1 MIESIQATYGIF
13 FKFFFLAFSAL
24 LPVVNPIGSAVIFLE
39 FAAGTDQKTRKIVAG
54 KIAVNSIFYLIII
67 QFAGTHVLSF
77 FGITLP
83 IVQVAGGFVLA
94 MMGWEFLNRA
104 KTGDDTTSANCETSA
119 QLLSK
124 VFYPLTFPITVGPGC
139 MVIMLT
145 LSAHDE
151 FPVLL
156 QTVAAESGMVAGV
169 LLMCILVYFCYL
181 YADRLLAKVS
191 QSAAEGIL
199 KIISF
204 ILLCIGVQIM
214 WHGIQALT
222 RS

>member
-1 MIESIQATYGIF
+1 MVGVF
-13 FKFFFLAFSAL
+13 LKFLFLAFSAL

-39 FAAGTDQKTRKIVAG
+39 FAAGADHQTRKIVAR
-54 KIAVNSIFYLIII
+54 KIAINSVFYLLVI

-94 MMGWEFLNRA
+94 MMGWAFLNQV
-104 KTGDDTTSANCETSA
+104 KTGDGSASENCETGA
-119 QLLSK
+119 QLISK
-124 VFYPLTFPITVGPGC
+124 AFYPLTFPITVGPGC

-151 FPVLL
+151 YPLVL
-156 QTVAAESGMVAGV
+156 QSIAAETGLVAGV
-169 LLMCILVYFCYL
+169 LLMCLVVYFCYL
-181 YADRLLAKVS
+181 YSDRLLAKVS

-214 WHGIQALT
+214 WHGIQSLVPAL
-222 RS
+222 RSS